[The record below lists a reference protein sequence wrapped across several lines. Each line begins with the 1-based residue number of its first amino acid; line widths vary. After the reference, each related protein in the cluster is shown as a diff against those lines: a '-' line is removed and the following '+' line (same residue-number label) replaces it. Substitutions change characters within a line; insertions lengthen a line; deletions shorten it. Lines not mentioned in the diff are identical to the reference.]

1 MNFNFGPAAEK
12 EFQDHKEEN
21 LVLQHIIRRSTETV
35 AAFMKTQQHQLEVA
49 VPQEAIWV
57 YGDAVRLTQIFTNIL
72 YNAAKY
78 TPEGGHIRISTHTE
92 SGEAVVMVTDNGIG
106 IEPDR
111 LDRIFEPFVHT
122 GPRRTVGTGL
132 GIGLSLTKRLVDM
145 HRGSIEAQ
153 SEGEGK
159 GSTFVVRLPLT
170 PVPARAPLE
179 PPFSDTRKREQYRI
193 LIVDDNQAA
202 AQGLEKLLIRKG
214 HEVQMVY
221 DGQSALS
228 AVPEIQPDVVLLDIG
243 LPDMNGYEVARR
255 LRMHIPTPYIVALT
269 GYGKDDD
276 KEKAAVAGFNYHLT
290 KPVGLSDVEEVLAS
304 LRF

>member
-1 MNFNFGPAAEK
+1 
-12 EFQDHKEEN
+12 
-21 LVLQHIIRRSTETV
+21 
-35 AAFMKTQQHQLEVA
+35 MKTQQHQLEVA